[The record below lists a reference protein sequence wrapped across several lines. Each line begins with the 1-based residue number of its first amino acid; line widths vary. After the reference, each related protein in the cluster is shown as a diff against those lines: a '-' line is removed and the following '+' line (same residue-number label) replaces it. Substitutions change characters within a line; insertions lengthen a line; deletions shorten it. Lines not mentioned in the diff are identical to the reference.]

1 MLAPIVGLDVTA
13 RRRWIGALLLLAAM
27 AMLIAGQTVL
37 QGHLRGLA
45 FLLYWLLCFIFTGS
59 AIIVAWLDARAVQTK
74 SRREARELIEKTLGK
89 IESDVRQRPRRE
101 RAEEDNS

>member
-1 MLAPIVGLDVTA
+1 MLASMVGLDVTA

-27 AMLIAGQTVL
+27 AMLVAGETL
-37 QGHLRGLA
+37 LKGRLRGLA
-45 FLLYWLLCFIFTGS
+45 FLLYWLLCFIFTGA
-59 AIIVAWLDARAVQTK
+59 AIIVAWLDARAVHSK

-89 IESDVRQRPRRE
+89 IESDVRERPHRN